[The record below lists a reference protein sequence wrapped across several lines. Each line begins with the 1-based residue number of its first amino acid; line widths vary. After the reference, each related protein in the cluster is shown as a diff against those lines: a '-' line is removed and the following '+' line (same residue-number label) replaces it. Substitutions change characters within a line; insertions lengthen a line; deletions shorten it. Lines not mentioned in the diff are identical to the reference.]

1 MKNYVDVLITGATGM
16 VGKSV
21 LLECIRDNRVKNIY
35 LVNRVTVNIKSPKI
49 IEFIV
54 DDFLKVGDLK
64 KKIKNCDACFHCMGI
79 TSFGQNSNYY
89 YKVTYEMTK
98 SLADLVYGINPNSI
112 MTYVSGEGT
121 STKENSIIDW
131 ANVKGKTENYILN
144 RGLKDAYMFR
154 LGLLIPEN
162 GIKAKTK
169 LYNLFYTIMTPF
181 YPLMKLIPSIT
192 TSSKL
197 GLAMINCLY
206 FPEDHK
212 YLDNRKINNLS
223 KMHLSKL

>member
-1 MKNYVDVLITGATGM
+1 MDVLITGSTGM

-21 LLECIRDNRVKNIY
+21 LYQCLRDNRVKNIV
-35 LVNRVTVNIKSPKI
+35 LINRLPVDLKNEKITELI
-49 IEFIV
+49 IE
-54 DDFLKVGDLK
+54 DFLNIGELK
-64 KKIKNCDACFHCMGI
+64 SEINNCDACYHCMGI
-79 TSFGQNSNYY
+79 TSFGQNSDYY
-89 YKVTYEMTK
+89 YKVTFEMTK
-98 SLADLVYGINPNSI
+98 VLTDLVYEINPNAV

-121 STKENSIIDW
+121 STKENSNIPW

-144 RGLKDAYMFR
+144 KGLKDAYMIR

-169 LYNLFYTIMTPF
+169 LYNLFYTLMKPL
-181 YPLMKLIPSIT
+181 YPLMKLLPTIT

-206 FPEDHK
+206 FPLKNK
-212 YLDNRKINNLS
+212 YLDNKTINNLC
-223 KMHLSKL
+223 KIHLKD

>member
-35 LVNRVTVNIKSPKI
+35 LVNRVPVNIKSPKI

-98 SLADLVYGINPNSI
+98 SLADLVYDINPNSI

-121 STKENSIIDW
+121 NTKENSIIDW

-144 RGLKDAYMFR
+144 RGFKDAYMFR

-197 GLAMINCLY
+197 GLAMINCVY
-206 FPEDHK
+206 FPENDK

-223 KMHLSKL
+223 KMHLN

>member
-1 MKNYVDVLITGATGM
+1 MDVLITGSTGM

-21 LLECIRDNRVKNIY
+21 LYQCIRDNRVKNIV
-35 LVNRVTVNIKSPKI
+35 LINRLPVDLKNEKITELI
-49 IEFIV
+49 IE
-54 DDFLKVGDLK
+54 DFLNIGELK
-64 KKIKNCDACFHCMGI
+64 SKINNCDACYHCMGI
-79 TSFGQNSNYY
+79 TSFGQNSDYY
-89 YKVTYEMTK
+89 YKVTFEMTK
-98 SLADLVYGINPNSI
+98 VLTDLVYEINPNAV

-121 STKENSIIDW
+121 STKENSNIPW

-144 RGLKDAYMFR
+144 KGLKDAYMIR

-169 LYNLFYTIMTPF
+169 LYNLFYTLMKPL
-181 YPLMKLIPSIT
+181 YPLMKLLPTIT

-206 FPEDHK
+206 FPLKNK
-212 YLDNRKINNLS
+212 YLDNKTINNLC
-223 KMHLSKL
+223 KIHLKD

>member
-144 RGLKDAYMFR
+144 RGFKDAYMFR

-169 LYNLFYTIMTPF
+169 LYNLFYTIMRPF

-197 GLAMINCLY
+197 GLAMINCIY
-206 FPEDHK
+206 FPENDK

-223 KMHLSKL
+223 KMHLSEL

>member
-1 MKNYVDVLITGATGM
+1 M

-21 LLECIRDNRVKNIY
+21 LYQCIRDNRVKNIV
-35 LVNRVTVNIKSPKI
+35 LINRLPVDLKNEKITELI
-49 IEFIV
+49 IE
-54 DDFLKVGDLK
+54 DFLNIGELK
-64 KKIKNCDACFHCMGI
+64 SKINNCDACYHCMGI
-79 TSFGQNSNYY
+79 TSFGQNSDYY
-89 YKVTYEMTK
+89 YKVTFEMTK
-98 SLADLVYGINPNSI
+98 VLTDLVYEINPNAV

-121 STKENSIIDW
+121 STKENSNIPW

-144 RGLKDAYMFR
+144 KGLKDAYMIR

-169 LYNLFYTIMTPF
+169 LYNLFYTLMKPL
-181 YPLMKLIPSIT
+181 YPLMKLLPTIT

-206 FPEDHK
+206 FPLKNK
-212 YLDNRKINNLS
+212 YLDNKKINNLC
-223 KMHLSKL
+223 KIHLKD

>member
-1 MKNYVDVLITGATGM
+1 MDVLITGSTGM

-21 LLECIRDNRVKNIY
+21 LYQCIEDDRVKNIV
-35 LVNRVTVNIKSPKI
+35 LINRLPVDLKNEKITELI
-49 IEFIV
+49 IE
-54 DDFLKVGDLK
+54 DFLNIGELK
-64 KKIKNCDACFHCMGI
+64 SKINNCDACFHCMGI
-79 TSFGQNSNYY
+79 TSFGQKSDYY
-89 YKVTYEMTK
+89 YKVTFEMTK
-98 SLADLVYGINPNSI
+98 VLTDLVYEINPNAV

-121 STKENSIIDW
+121 STKENSNIPW

-144 RGLKDAYMFR
+144 KGLKDAYMIR

-169 LYNLFYTIMTPF
+169 LYNLFYTLMKPL
-181 YPLMKLIPSIT
+181 YPLMKLLPTIT

-206 FPEDHK
+206 FPLKNK
-212 YLDNRKINNLS
+212 YLDNKKINNLC
-223 KMHLSKL
+223 KIHLKD

>member
-35 LVNRVTVNIKSPKI
+35 LVNRVPVNIKSPKI

-98 SLADLVYGINPNSI
+98 SLADLVYDINPNSI

-144 RGLKDAYMFR
+144 RGFKDAYMFR

-197 GLAMINCLY
+197 GLAMINCVY
-206 FPEDHK
+206 FPENDK

-223 KMHLSKL
+223 KMHLN

>member
-1 MKNYVDVLITGATGM
+1 MDILITGSTGM
-16 VGKSV
+16 VGRSV
-21 LLECIRDNRVKNIY
+21 LNECIKDKRVDKIYLINRVPI
-35 LVNRVTVNIKSPKI
+35 NIKSPKI

-98 SLADLVYGINPNSI
+98 SLADLVYDINPNSI

-121 STKENSIIDW
+121 NTKENSIIDW

-144 RGLKDAYMFR
+144 RGFKDAYMFR

-197 GLAMINCLY
+197 GLAMINCVY
-206 FPEDHK
+206 FPENDK
-212 YLDNRKINNLS
+212 YLDNRKINNIS
-223 KMHLSKL
+223 KMHLNRL

>member
-98 SLADLVYGINPNSI
+98 SLADLVYDINPNSI

-144 RGLKDAYMFR
+144 RGFKDAYMFR

-197 GLAMINCLY
+197 GLAMINCVY
-206 FPEDHK
+206 FPENDK

-223 KMHLSKL
+223 KMHLN

>member
-35 LVNRVTVNIKSPKI
+35 LVNRVPVNIKSPKI

-144 RGLKDAYMFR
+144 RGFKDAYMFR

-197 GLAMINCLY
+197 GLAMINCVY
-206 FPEDHK
+206 FPENDK

-223 KMHLSKL
+223 KMHLN

>member
-1 MKNYVDVLITGATGM
+1 MDVLITGSTGM

-21 LLECIRDNRVKNIY
+21 LYQCIRDNRVKNIV
-35 LVNRVTVNIKSPKI
+35 LINRLPVDLKNEKITELI
-49 IEFIV
+49 IE
-54 DDFLKVGDLK
+54 DFLNIGELK
-64 KKIKNCDACFHCMGI
+64 SKINNCDACYHCMGI
-79 TSFGQNSNYY
+79 TSFGQNSEYY
-89 YKVTYEMTK
+89 YKVTFEITK
-98 SLADLVYGINPNSI
+98 VLTDLVYKINPNAV

-121 STKENSIIDW
+121 STKENSNIPW

-144 RGLKDAYMFR
+144 KGLKDTYMIR

-169 LYNLFYTIMTPF
+169 LYNLFYTLMKPL
-181 YPLMKLIPSIT
+181 YPLMKLLPTIT

-206 FPEDHK
+206 FPLQNK
-212 YLDNRKINNLS
+212 YLDNKKINNLCN
-223 KMHLSKL
+223 MHLKG